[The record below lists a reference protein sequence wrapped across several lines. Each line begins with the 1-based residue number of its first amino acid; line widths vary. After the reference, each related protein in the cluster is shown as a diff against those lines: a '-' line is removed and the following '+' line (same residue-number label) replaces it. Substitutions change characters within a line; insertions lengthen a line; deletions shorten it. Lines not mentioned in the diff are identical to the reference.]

1 ELPAGT
7 KYDAEGSAQPL
18 GSLFEQAAQV
28 FLDSLVLDLM
38 NELNVDEET
47 MQSNHAN
54 LE

>member
-1 ELPAGT
+1 
-7 KYDAEGSAQPL
+7 SAQPL